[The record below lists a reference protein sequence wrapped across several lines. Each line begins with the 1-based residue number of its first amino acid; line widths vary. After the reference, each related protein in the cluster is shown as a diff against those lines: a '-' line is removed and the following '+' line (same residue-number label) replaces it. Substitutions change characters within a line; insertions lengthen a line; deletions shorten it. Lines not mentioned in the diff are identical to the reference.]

1 MRNRSWSLVL
11 ATSVAL
17 LGSLLVA
24 PVATAAKPD
33 PKPQRADVI
42 SLPDGWRP
50 EGISARGDTFFV
62 GSIGTGAIW
71 RGDLRTGEGAILVPA
86 IAGRA
91 AIGTEVDD
99 RGRLWVAGGPTGT
112 GRVYDSKTGAE
123 LASFSFTT
131 GSTFVNDV
139 VVTDTA
145 AYFTDS
151 LNPVLYVVPLGRHG
165 REIGTATSMPLTGDL
180 VQTPG
185 VNNLNGIETTPDGR
199 SLIVVQSN
207 TGLLLK
213 VDPKTGVTKTVDIG
227 GATLLNGDGL
237 LLLDRTLYVVQ
248 NRLNQIQPVKLSRD
262 GRSGT
267 LKTVISNPL
276 FDVPATIAYWK
287 GSLYAANAR
296 FTTPPTPETTYTVV
310 RTELR

>member
-1 MRNRSWSLVL
+1 MRSRSWSLVL
-11 ATSVAL
+11 AAGLAL
-17 LGSLLVA
+17 LGSLLAA
-24 PVATAAKPD
+24 PAATAAHPD
-33 PKPQRADVI
+33 PKPQRMDQI

-71 RGDLRTGEGAILVPA
+71 RGNLRTGEGAILVPA
-86 IAGRA
+86 VAGRVT
-91 AIGTEVDD
+91 IGTEVDD

-112 GRVYDSKTGAE
+112 GRVYDTKSGAE
-123 LASFSFTT
+123 LASFQFTT
-131 GSTFVNDV
+131 GTTFVNDV
-139 VVTDTA
+139 VVTDKA

-165 REIGTATSMPLTGDL
+165 KEIGKAATLPLTGDL

-213 VDPKTGVTKTVDIG
+213 VDPKTGVTKIVDIG

-237 LLLDRTLYVVQ
+237 LLLHRTLYVVQ
-248 NRLNQIQPVKLSRD
+248 NRLNQIQPVTLSKD
-262 GRSGT
+262 GGSGT
-267 LKTVISNPL
+267 LTTLITNPL

-287 GSLYAANAR
+287 GALYAANAR
-296 FTTPPTPETTYTVV
+296 FTTMPTPETAYTVV
-310 RTELR
+310 RTELP